1 MKIAIVSLFI
11 LICAVT
17 VGCKQ
22 STPTAPAGSTAAGT
36 TDSHDHDH
44 AHEDHGP
51 HGGHMVHLEPTG
63 SHAEWTHDD
72 DAHLISV
79 YLDDFDAAKV
89 ATVKFTAKIGDALE
103 EFPLTSSDGTWN
115 ITSQELLT
123 HINMKDAA
131 EVNLVVVDDSGVHTA
146 KIEAH
151 EHHHH

>member
-1 MKIAIVSLFI
+1 MKIAIVSLLV
-11 LICAVT
+11 LICTAT
-17 VGCKQ
+17 MGCKQ
-22 STPTAPAGSTAAGT
+22 STPTAPTGSTPAGT
-36 TDSHDHDH
+36 ADAHDH
-44 AHEDHGP
+44 EEHGP

-72 DAHLISV
+72 DAHLIAV

-89 ATVKFTAKIGDALE
+89 VSVKFTAKIGDDTQ
-103 EFPLTSSDGTWN
+103 EFPLVSSDGVWS

-131 EVNLVVVDDSGVHTA
+131 EVNLIVVDESGVHTA
-146 KIEAH
+146 KVEAH